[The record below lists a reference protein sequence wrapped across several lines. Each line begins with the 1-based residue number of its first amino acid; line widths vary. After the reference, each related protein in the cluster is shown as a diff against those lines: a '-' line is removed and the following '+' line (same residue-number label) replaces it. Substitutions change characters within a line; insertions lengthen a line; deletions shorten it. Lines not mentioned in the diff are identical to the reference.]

1 MDKPIH
7 VNRDQ
12 VTIGVFS
19 EAQISAGLGQ
29 GSITPNDLCWT
40 EGMKEWKTIREAYP
54 HLSPSAS
61 AAPPSGIPLMPS
73 RPGQPS
79 ANYASGGDRFGAYLL
94 DGLFMGLISCGL
106 IVPVVIVLVVS
117 ADTDI
122 AQMAQAFRSA
132 ANLIGVFVGCFI
144 SLLYYGIQGNSP
156 QNATWGQR
164 IMGFKMV
171 DSKTGA
177 APQSG
182 QVWKW
187 AMFRSLI
194 LSCCSCIGWLFFIPI
209 LNHAKKQ
216 SSFDEWADILMVKK

>member
-1 MDKPIH
+1 MDNPIH

-144 SLLYYGIQGNSP
+144 SLLMSLTLI
-156 QNATWGQR
+156 A
-164 IMGFKMV
+164 
-171 DSKTGA
+171 DSDESTT
-177 APQSG
+177 
-182 QVWKW
+182 
-187 AMFRSLI
+187 MFRISAETLKR
-194 LSCCSCIGWLFFIPI
+194 SWRFFRID
-209 LNHAKKQ
+209 LGNHLQGAVAGGALGDDDLGGDALLEEADVGDDAYGLVTLAKHFQ
-216 SSFDEWADILMVKK
+216 SS